1 MKISV
6 LTNQAQQVKYDL
18 GGQRNNYIHE
28 NSKGFCKCWI
38 KFVFVSGY
46 CFTVET
52 PFLTSAYPTLQDNR
66 PR

>member
-28 NSKGFCKCWI
+28 NSKAFCKCWI

-46 CFTVET
+46 CFI
-52 PFLTSAYPTLQDNR
+52 
-66 PR
+66 

>member
-28 NSKGFCKCWI
+28 NRKAFCKFWI

-46 CFTVET
+46 CFI
-52 PFLTSAYPTLQDNR
+52 
-66 PR
+66 